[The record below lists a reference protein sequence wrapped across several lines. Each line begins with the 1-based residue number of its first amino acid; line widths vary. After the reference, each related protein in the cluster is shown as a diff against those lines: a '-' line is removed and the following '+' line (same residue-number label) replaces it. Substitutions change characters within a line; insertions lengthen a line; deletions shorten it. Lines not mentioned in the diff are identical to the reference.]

1 MLCAQH
7 CLNNLLQQNLYTA
20 MDLADMATDLDRS
33 ENATLGAAEQR
44 TQSQNMDDTGFFSIS
59 VLEKALQVFDLSLV
73 RWRSPEM
80 AEFQEHPEE
89 QAAFVL
95 NLASHWLPVRR
106 FASSANRWYNLNS
119 FLQHPEWISPT
130 YLKMVLQQAEQEGYS
145 VFVVRSLDVHAMQ
158 EGMVLSL
165 LPECQADL
173 IGLEMGDPTG
183 RDGGAANSSTYASV
197 TRSNLPSASTSQP
210 IQSTAAQGKAPST
223 AADASS
229 DPDDLVAAS
238 LERSRAALERFQ
250 REQSAAASM
259 ADASAFGRSRRRR
272 QADVPDLFGDAVA
285 EQGRSRGDDVFGG
298 PGGEEELDAPMTEFE
313 RRRMR
318 EEAELEAAIKASL
331 AESGQ
336 GEPDVGVTGL
346 EEAVT
351 PRANPTPPP
360 VLSVPS
366 STHAMEEDDEE
377 LDQDEIDEQQAFD
390 FHHEAR
396 LYDDEDAQLQA
407 AINASLQEQSSLP
420 PDWQLAAD
428 APVMRSAERVPVQR
442 QAVPASIQSTNDAVP
457 DNETQKPEDVEDV
470 DDVESEPEVHELTA
484 EELRQKRL
492 ERFK

>member
-1 MLCAQH
+1 MDLVPFTQDIYHEVQDRDGSMLCAQH

-80 AEFQEHPEE
+80 AQFQEHPE
-89 QAAFVL
+89 
-95 NLASHWLPVRR
+95 
-106 FASSANRWYNLNS
+106 WYNLNS
-119 FLQHPEWISPT
+119 FLAHPEWISPT
-130 YLKMVLQQAEQEGYS
+130 YLKMVLQEAEREGYS

-183 RDGGAANSSTYASV
+183 RDGAAANSSTYASV
-197 TRSNLPSASTSQP
+197 TRSNLPSSSTSRP
-210 IQSTAAQGKAPST
+210 VHSAAAQGKAPST
-223 AADASS
+223 TADASS

-238 LERSRAALERFQ
+238 LKRSRAALERFQ
-250 REQSAAASM
+250 QEQSSAAAM
-259 ADASAFGRSRRRR
+259 ADALGRSRRRR

-285 EQGRSRGDDVFGG
+285 EQGRSRDEMAG
-298 PGGEEELDAPMTEFE
+298 GGEEPEVLMTEFD
-313 RRRMR
+313 RRRIR
-318 EEAELEAAIKASL
+318 EEQELEAAIKASL

-336 GEPDVGVTGL
+336 EEPAAEAVTQ
-346 EEAVT
+346 EAVT

-360 VLSVPS
+360 VLPVRL
-366 STHAMEEDDEE
+366 THAMEEDDEE
-377 LDQDEIDEQQAFD
+377 LVDDEIDEQQAFD

-407 AINASLQEQSSLP
+407 AINASLQEQSPLP

-428 APVMRSAERVPVQR
+428 ATVVRSAERAPVHR
-442 QAVPASIQSTNDAVP
+442 EAVAVAPIQSGHDA
-457 DNETQKPEDVEDV
+457 TV
-470 DDVESEPEVHELTA
+470 DELPNAGEIEDVESEPEVHELTP

>member
-1 MLCAQH
+1 MK
-7 CLNNLLQQNLYTA
+7 N
-20 MDLADMATDLDRS
+20 
-33 ENATLGAAEQR
+33 
-44 TQSQNMDDTGFFSIS
+44 
-59 VLEKALQVFDLSLV
+59 
-73 RWRSPEM
+73 
-80 AEFQEHPEE
+80 

-106 FASSANRWYNLNS
+106 FASSPNRWYNLNS
-119 FLQHPEWISPT
+119 FLANPEWISPT

-145 VFVVRSLDVHAMQ
+145 VFVVRSFDVHAMQ

-183 RDGGAANSSTYASV
+183 RDGAAANSSSYASV
-197 TRSNLPSASTSQP
+197 TRSNLPSSSTSQP
-210 IQSTAAQGKAPST
+210 IQSTHAQGKAVST
-223 AADASS
+223 SETASS

-250 REQSAAASM
+250 REQSAAASI
-259 ADASAFGRSRRRR
+259 ADTSAFGARSRRRR
-272 QADVPDLFGDAVA
+272 QADVPDLFGGVGV
-285 EQGRSRGDDVFGG
+285 EQGRSRDEMAG
-298 PGGEEELDAPMTEFE
+298 GGEDDESEVVMTEFD
-313 RRRMR
+313 RRRLR
-318 EEAELEAAIKASL
+318 EEAEMEAAIKASL

-336 GEPDVGVTGL
+336 AQGGVEVAGQ
-346 EEAVT
+346 EEVVT

-360 VLSVPS
+360 RISMP

-377 LDQDEIDEQQAFD
+377 LDNDEIDEQQAFD

-420 PDWQLAAD
+420 PDWQLAENAT
-428 APVMRSAERVPVQR
+428 VVRSAERAPVQR
-442 QAVPASIQSTNDAVP
+442 PADAPLVPVRTTDDIPTI
-457 DNETQKPEDVEDV
+457 ETPKADEVE
-470 DDVESEPEVHELTA
+470 DVESEPEVHELTA
-484 EELRQKRL
+484 EELRRKRL